1 MLHALAQFWSWLKG
15 RGKATPPGPRS
26 AVVGRWGEDLAVRH
40 LKKAGFT
47 ILGRNVR
54 PNRHDELDIIARNKD
69 TLVFAEVKTRKAED
83 FARPAASIDDRKRH
97 ALNRA
102 AASFLRKAHYP
113 NLLYRF
119 DVIEVIGEPERPAEA
134 KVRRTENAIPF
145 EERFQFPVC

>member
-1 MLHALAQFWSWLKG
+1 M
-15 RGKATPPGPRS
+15 
-26 AVVGRWGEDLAVRH
+26 RH

-69 TLVFAEVKTRKAED
+69 TLIFVEVKTRKNED
-83 FARPAASIDDRKRH
+83 FVRPAFSIDDRKCH

-113 NLLYRF
+113 KLFYRF
-119 DVIEVIGEPERPAEA
+119 DVVEVIGEPERPKSAR
-134 KVRRTENAIPF
+134 VRWTENAIPF
-145 EERFQFPVC
+145 EERYQFPVG